1 MGHDRP
7 FHMCQSKLWNSN
19 SWYADTVPKL
29 FSCCHMSMPY
39 ILLTQATTHAG
50 VMCLMLFTHDSES
63 YVCTCHITPAFHC
76 ACLLVARLKLSA
88 VISISIRP
96 RQPLIRLT
104 ATPLCLFVSVYLC
117 LPFSFT
123 FAPGETKSYQL
134 FPRRQ
139 VNALGFTAVS
149 TV

>member
-7 FHMCQSKLWNSN
+7 FHVCQSKLWNSN
-19 SWYADTVPKL
+19 CSNSWYADTVHKL
-29 FSCCHMSMPY
+29 FFCCHMSMPY

-50 VMCLMLFTHDSES
+50 VMCLMLFTHDGER

-88 VISISIRP
+88 VISLSIRP

-104 ATPLCLFVSVYLC
+104 ATPLCLCLSLSISVYPFLS
-117 LPFSFT
+117 LPLQ
-123 FAPGETKSYQL
+123 AKPNHINY
-134 FPRRQ
+134 FPAARS
-139 VNALGFTAVS
+139 AH
-149 TV
+149 